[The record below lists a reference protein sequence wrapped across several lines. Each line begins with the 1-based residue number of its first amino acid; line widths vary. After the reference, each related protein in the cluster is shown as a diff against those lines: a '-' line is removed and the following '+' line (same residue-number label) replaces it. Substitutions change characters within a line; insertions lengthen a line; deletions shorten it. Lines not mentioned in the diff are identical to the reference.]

1 MTDTTVRRFHRS
13 ETRANAWDSITL
25 RLCIAA
31 QHHPAFVYCGTASP
45 AIVYYGTAS
54 PCLCVL
60 RHSITLPLCIA
71 ARHHPAIVYYGTAS
85 PCLCVL
91 RYSITLP
98 WCIAVQH
105 HPVIV
110 YYGTA
115 SLSAKP
121 TQVAIRPTISPEL
134 CKLYLRIDRLCED
147 QNTFFPNV
155 INTSRSRST
164 VR

>member
-1 MTDTTVRRFHRS
+1 MGQHHSAFVYCGTASPCLCVLRHGITCDCVLRH
-13 ETRANAWDSITL
+13 SITL
-25 RLCIAA
+25 PLCIAA

-45 AIVYYGTAS
+45 
-54 PCLCVL
+54 CDCVL
-60 RHSITLPLCIA
+60 RHSIT
-71 ARHHPAIVYYGTAS
+71 
-85 PCLCVL
+85 CLCVL

-98 WCIAVQH
+98 LCIAVQH